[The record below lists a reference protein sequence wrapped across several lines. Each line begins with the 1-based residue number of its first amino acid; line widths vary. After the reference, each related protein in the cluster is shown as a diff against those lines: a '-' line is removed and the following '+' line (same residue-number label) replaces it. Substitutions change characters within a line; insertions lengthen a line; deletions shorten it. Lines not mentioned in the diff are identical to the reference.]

1 MSEQSL
7 TVEVPQDLKEMIDF
21 MAHVANLVGDIFADG
36 KFTWSDVFRNIP
48 GFASIP
54 ALATAAWDGKEN
66 IKLENIKTLE
76 ARQATLEYF
85 KRVFDISS
93 ETTEED
99 IEEGLS
105 AILTVFGFILK
116 VSRNTATQRA

>member
-1 MSEQSL
+1 MSNEQSL
-7 TVEVPQDLKEMIDF
+7 TGIPQDLKEMIDF

-54 ALATAAWDGKEN
+54 SLATTAWDGKEN
-66 IKLENIKTLE
+66 IKLENIKTPE
-76 ARQATLEYF
+76 ERQEVLEYF
-85 KRVFDISS
+85 KQAFDIPS

-99 IEEGLS
+99 VEEGLS
-105 AILTVFGFILK
+105 AVLTVFGFILK